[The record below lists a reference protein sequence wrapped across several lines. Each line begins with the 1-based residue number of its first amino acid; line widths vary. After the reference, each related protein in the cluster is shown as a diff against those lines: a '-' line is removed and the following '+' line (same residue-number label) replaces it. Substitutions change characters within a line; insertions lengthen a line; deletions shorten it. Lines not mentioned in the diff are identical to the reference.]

1 MNKRHM
7 ITLLGIEILLAGC
20 GTPTTVVQT
29 GSSERPY
36 GLTVVGNAELKVKP
50 DIAKTSLGVEAR
62 AANVQAAEEQVN
74 SRMRAIIVSLKS
86 HGVADKDI
94 QTSNYSI
101 NFEQEHPGQPYGGPV
116 IDRDVATQEPKADKT
131 QPKGSIEPVPPTPRG
146 HYRVNNQLN
155 VSIRDLAK
163 LGAILNAA
171 TKAGANNI
179 WGISFELSDPRAY
192 ETQAREKAMADA
204 KSRASA
210 LAELSGATL
219 GSILAVS
226 ESAGDRAYPRMAME
240 AHMLKSDSRENVPVE
255 QGEIV
260 VTHQVQLT
268 YALK

>member
-1 MNKRHM
+1 MNKHFAW
-7 ITLLGIEILLAGC
+7 LLVFGLQLLGC

-29 GSSERPY
+29 GNNERAY

-62 AANVQAAEEQVN
+62 ATTVQAAEEQVN
-74 SRMRAIIVSLKS
+74 SRMRAILAALKS
-86 HGVADKDI
+86 HGVEGKDV

-116 IDRDVATQEPKADKT
+116 MEGEVSKQESAPDKS
-131 QPKGSIEPVPPTPRG
+131 QPKGPVRPVPEAPRG

-155 VSIRDLAK
+155 VTIRDLGK

-171 TKAGANNI
+171 TNAGANNI
-179 WGISFELSDPRAY
+179 WGISFELDNPRAF
-192 ETQAREKAMADA
+192 ENEAREKAMADA
-204 KSRASA
+204 KSRAST

-226 ESAGDRAYPRMAME
+226 ESTGDRVYPRMAME
-240 AHMLKSDSRENVPVE
+240 AHMLKSDSRQSVPVE

-260 VTHQVQLT
+260 VSHQVQLT